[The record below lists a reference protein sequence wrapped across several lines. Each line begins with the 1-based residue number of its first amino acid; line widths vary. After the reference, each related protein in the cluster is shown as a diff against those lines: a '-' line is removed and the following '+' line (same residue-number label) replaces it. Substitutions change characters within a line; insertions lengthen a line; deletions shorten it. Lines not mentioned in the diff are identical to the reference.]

1 MQLTGKIFTLLGV
14 LGLVGA
20 VVLGVLGVRSGVA
33 TDEAVQSGQ
42 EVGQSLTA
50 ELESGDTYLLTLPLD
65 SESATCA
72 VSGPEGRAVGSNPTE
87 DDEIMAEGT
96 VDLVGALHPGASGEH
111 VIRCSS
117 PEVKLTDPVDSMGYA
132 WAGLGILGALLLGL
146 GSAALLLLGV
156 ILWIWGANRD
166 RDRRD
171 RWGNPGGGYGGGY
184 GGTGGYGGYG
194 GTGGYGGGGY
204 PQQPQD
210 PGAGQQGGWGQGSPG
225 QQPGSG
231 SYPTPPPPPQ
241 GPQDRA
247 PWS

>member
-1 MQLTGKIFTLLGV
+1 MNLTGKIFTLLGI

-20 VVLGVLGVRSGVA
+20 VVLGVLGVRSGLA
-33 TDEAVQSGQ
+33 TDEAVRSGQ

-65 SESATCA
+65 SASATCA
-72 VSGPEGRAVGSNPTE
+72 VSGPGGRAVGSNPTE

-132 WAGLGILGALLLGL
+132 WAGLGILGALLLGV
-146 GSAALLLLGV
+146 GSAALLLLGI

-171 RWGNPGGGYGGGY
+171 HWGNPGEGYG
-184 GGTGGYGGYG
+184 GGYG

-204 PQQPQD
+204 PQQPQH
-210 PGAGQQGGWGQGSPG
+210 PGAGQQGGWGQGGPG
-225 QQPGSG
+225 QQPGTGTG
-231 SYPTPPPPPQ
+231 SYPAPPPPPQ

>member
-1 MQLTGKIFTLLGV
+1 MQLTGKIFTLLAV

-20 VVLGVLGVRSGVA
+20 VVLGVLGVRSGMA

-65 SESATCA
+65 SASATCA
-72 VSGPEGRAVGSNPTE
+72 VSGPDGGAVGSNPTE
-87 DDEIMAEGT
+87 DDEIMAKGT

-146 GSAALLLLGV
+146 GSGALLLLGV

-171 RWGNPGGGYGGGY
+171 HWGNPGGGYGGGY
-184 GGTGGYGGYG
+184 GGIGGYGS
-194 GTGGYGGGGY
+194 
-204 PQQPQD
+204 
-210 PGAGQQGGWGQGSPG
+210 GQQGGWGQGGPW

-231 SYPTPPPPPQ
+231 SGGYPTPPPPPQ

>member
-20 VVLGVLGVRSGVA
+20 VVLGVLGVRSGLA

-65 SESATCA
+65 SASATCA
-72 VSGPEGRAVGSNPTE
+72 VSGPDGGAVGSNPTE

-132 WAGLGILGALLLGL
+132 WAGLGILGALLLGV
-146 GSAALLLLGV
+146 GSAALLLLGI

-171 RWGNPGGGYGGGY
+171 HWGNPGGGYG
-184 GGTGGYGGYG
+184 GGYG

-210 PGAGQQGGWGQGSPG
+210 PGAGQPGSSQQGGWGQGGPG
-225 QQPGSG
+225 QQPGTGTG
-231 SYPTPPPPPQ
+231 SYPAPPPPPQ

>member
-20 VVLGVLGVRSGVA
+20 VVLGVLGVRSGLA
-33 TDEAVQSGQ
+33 TDDAVRSGQ

-72 VSGPEGRAVGSNPTE
+72 VSGPDGGAVGSNPTE

-117 PEVKLTDPVDSMGYA
+117 PEVKLTDRVDSMGYA

-171 RWGNPGGGYGGGY
+171 HWGYPGGGYGGGY
-184 GGTGGYGGYG
+184 GGIGGYGS
-194 GTGGYGGGGY
+194 
-204 PQQPQD
+204 
-210 PGAGQQGGWGQGSPG
+210 GQQGGWGQGGPG

-231 SYPTPPPPPQ
+231 SGGYPTPPPPPQ

>member
-1 MQLTGKIFTLLGV
+1 MQLTGKIFTLLGI

-20 VVLGVLGVRSGVA
+20 VVLGVLGVRSGLA

-72 VSGPEGRAVGSNPTE
+72 VSGPDGGAVGSNPTE

-146 GSAALLLLGV
+146 GSVALLFVGI

-171 RWGNPGGGYGGGY
+171 HWGNPGGGYGGGY
-184 GGTGGYGGYG
+184 GGIGGYGS
-194 GTGGYGGGGY
+194 
-204 PQQPQD
+204 
-210 PGAGQQGGWGQGSPG
+210 GQQGGWGQGGSG

-231 SYPTPPPPPQ
+231 SGGYPTPPPPPQ

>member
-1 MQLTGKIFTLLGV
+1 MVARPHPGVRPRSGRRPGPGGRDWAHSVPARKRAAVQLTGKIFTLLGV

-65 SESATCA
+65 SASATCA

-146 GSAALLLLGV
+146 GSAALLFVGV

-171 RWGNPGGGYGGGY
+171 HWGNPG
-184 GGTGGYGGYG
+184 GGYG

-204 PQQPQD
+204 PQQPQ
-210 PGAGQQGGWGQGSPG
+210 
-225 QQPGSG
+225 
-231 SYPTPPPPPQ
+231 

>member
-50 ELESGDTYLLTLPLD
+50 ELKSGDAYLLTLPLD

-146 GSAALLLLGV
+146 GSAALLFVGV

-171 RWGNPGGGYGGGY
+171 HWGNPGGGYGGGY
-184 GGTGGYGGYG
+184 GGTGGYGG
-194 GTGGYGGGGY
+194 GGY

-210 PGAGQQGGWGQGSPG
+210 RGAGQPGPGQQGGWGQPGSG

-231 SYPTPPPPPQ
+231 SGGYPAPPPPPQ

>member
-1 MQLTGKIFTLLGV
+1 MNLTGKIFTLLGI

-20 VVLGVLGVRSGVA
+20 VVLGVLGVRSGLA

-65 SESATCA
+65 SASATCA
-72 VSGPEGRAVGSNPTE
+72 VSGPGGRAVGSNPTE

-132 WAGLGILGALLLGL
+132 WAGLGILGALLLGV
-146 GSAALLLLGV
+146 GSAALLLLGI

-171 RWGNPGGGYGGGY
+171 HWGNPGGGYGGGY
-184 GGTGGYGGYG
+184 EGTGGYGS
-194 GTGGYGGGGY
+194 
-204 PQQPQD
+204 
-210 PGAGQQGGWGQGSPG
+210 GQQGGWGQGGPG

-231 SYPTPPPPPQ
+231 SGGYPTPPPPPQ

>member
-1 MQLTGKIFTLLGV
+1 MQLTGKIFTLLAV

-20 VVLGVLGVRSGVA
+20 VVLGVLGVRSGMA

-65 SESATCA
+65 SASATCA
-72 VSGPEGRAVGSNPTE
+72 VSGPDGGAVGSNPTE
-87 DDEIMAEGT
+87 DDEIMAKGT
-96 VDLVGALHPGASGEH
+96 VDLVGALHPDASGEH

-146 GSAALLLLGV
+146 GSVALLLLGV

-184 GGTGGYGGYG
+184 GGIGGYGS
-194 GTGGYGGGGY
+194 
-204 PQQPQD
+204 
-210 PGAGQQGGWGQGSPG
+210 GQQGGWGQGGPW

-231 SYPTPPPPPQ
+231 SGGYPTPPPPPQ

>member
-1 MQLTGKIFTLLGV
+1 MKLTGKIFTLLGV

-33 TDEAVQSGQ
+33 TDEAVRSGQ

-65 SESATCA
+65 SASATCA
-72 VSGPEGRAVGSNPTE
+72 VSGPDGGAVGSNPTE
-87 DDEIMAEGT
+87 DDEIMAKGT
-96 VDLVGALHPGASGEH
+96 VDLVGALHPDASGEH

-184 GGTGGYGGYG
+184 GGIGGYGS
-194 GTGGYGGGGY
+194 
-204 PQQPQD
+204 
-210 PGAGQQGGWGQGSPG
+210 GQQGGWGQGGPW

-231 SYPTPPPPPQ
+231 SGGYPTPPPPPQ

>member
-33 TDEAVQSGQ
+33 TDEAVRSGQ

-72 VSGPEGRAVGSNPTE
+72 VSGPDGGAVGSNPTD

-96 VDLVGALHPGASGEH
+96 VDLVGALHPDASGEH

-146 GSAALLLLGV
+146 GSAALLFVGV

-171 RWGNPGGGYGGGY
+171 QWGNRGGGYGGGY
-184 GGTGGYGGYG
+184 GGTGGYGS
-194 GTGGYGGGGY
+194 
-204 PQQPQD
+204 
-210 PGAGQQGGWGQGSPG
+210 GQQGGWGQGGPG

-231 SYPTPPPPPQ
+231 SGGYPTPPPPPQ

>member
-1 MQLTGKIFTLLGV
+1 MKLTGKIFTLLGV

-65 SESATCA
+65 SASATCA
-72 VSGPEGRAVGSNPTE
+72 VSGPDGGAVGSTPTE

-96 VDLVGALHPGASGEH
+96 VDLVGALHPDASAEH

-146 GSAALLLLGV
+146 GSGALLLLGV
-156 ILWIWGANRD
+156 ILWIWGASRD

-171 RWGNPGGGYGGGY
+171 RWGTPGGGYGGGY
-184 GGTGGYGGYG
+184 GGIGGYGS
-194 GTGGYGGGGY
+194 
-204 PQQPQD
+204 
-210 PGAGQQGGWGQGSPG
+210 GQQAGWGQGGPG
-225 QQPGSG
+225 QQPGPGSG
-231 SYPTPPPPPQ
+231 GYPTPPPPPQ

>member
-146 GSAALLLLGV
+146 GSAALLFVGV

-171 RWGNPGGGYGGGY
+171 HWGNPGGGYGG
-184 GGTGGYGGYG
+184 GGYG

-204 PQQPQD
+204 PQQPQH
-210 PGAGQQGGWGQGSPG
+210 PGAGQPGSGLQGGWGQGGPG
-225 QQPGSG
+225 QQSGSG
-231 SYPTPPPPPQ
+231 AYPAPPPPPQ